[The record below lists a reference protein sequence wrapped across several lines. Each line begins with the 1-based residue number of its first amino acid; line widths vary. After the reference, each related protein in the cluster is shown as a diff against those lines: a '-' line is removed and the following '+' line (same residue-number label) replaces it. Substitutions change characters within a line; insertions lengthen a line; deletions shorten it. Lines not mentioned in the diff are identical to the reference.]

1 MAKQTT
7 RKLKSV
13 NGKIDGKLPP
23 QAIELEEAV
32 LGALMLDNEALS
44 DTIDILKPE
53 YFYRMEHQKIFD
65 AIIVLF
71 NESKPVDILT
81 VIEQLKKM
89 GALENIGGAFY
100 ITELTNSV
108 SSSANT
114 EYHARIIVEKFIQR
128 SLIQISSNIIKDSF
142 DETIDVFDLLSK
154 AEQNLFSVT
163 EGSLRKSY
171 DKMSVL
177 ITNAIQSIEELKNK
191 KDGLSGVPSGF
202 SKLDRVTSGWQK
214 SDLIIIAG
222 RPGMG
227 KTALALTMAR
237 NIAINHKSPIGIF
250 SLEMSS
256 DQLVNRLISSESEI
270 PSGKL
275 RKGNLEEYEFVQLH
289 EKIRDLAEAPIYIDD
304 TPGLSVFELRAKAR
318 RLVKNHGVHIIIVDY
333 LQLMTAGGNK
343 SGNRE
348 QEISTISRSLKGIAK
363 ELKIP
368 VIALSQVNRGVESR
382 TSTSKRPIL
391 ADLRESGAIEQ
402 DADIVTFIYRPEYYK
417 IYEWENSDDSR
428 GQAEIIIAKHRNGSL
443 ENIRLKFI
451 SNLAKFSDLDY
462 FDGVNVDGS
471 LGDEPSF
478 ISHSS
483 SMNDEK
489 KKKFLTNNS
498 PFLLLKIVGI
508 IHPYPNG

>member
-100 ITELTNSV
+100 ITGLTNSV
-108 SSSANT
+108 ASSANT

-154 AEQNLFSVT
+154 AEQDLFSVT

-237 NIAINHKSPIGIF
+237 NIAINHKTPIGIF

-318 RLVKNHGVHIIIVDY
+318 RLVKNHGVQIIIVDY

-402 DADIVTFIYRPEYYK
+402 DADIVNFIYRPEYYK

-462 FDGVNVDGS
+462 FDGVNEDGS

-483 SMNDEK
+483 SMNDDE
-489 KKKFLTNNS
+489 
-498 PFLLLKIVGI
+498 
-508 IHPYPNG
+508 

>member
-100 ITELTNSV
+100 ITGLTNSV
-108 SSSANT
+108 ASSANT

-154 AEQNLFSVT
+154 AEQDLFSVT

-237 NIAINHKSPIGIF
+237 NIAINHTTPIGIF

-318 RLVKNHGVHIIIVDY
+318 RLVKNHGVQIIIVDY

-402 DADIVTFIYRPEYYK
+402 DADIVNFIYRPEYYK

-462 FDGVNVDGS
+462 FDGVNEDGS

-483 SMNDEK
+483 SMNDDE
-489 KKKFLTNNS
+489 
-498 PFLLLKIVGI
+498 
-508 IHPYPNG
+508 